1 MKNMLLTIVCFL
13 IFVFAKFWF
22 REAHNSD
29 LLFLLSPTNWGVELF
44 LGTRS
49 VFTADLGYL
58 FADLNIAIEKSCS
71 GFNFL
76 VISWLMACYTMIS
89 SEELRSKVNVW
100 LMIPIALILAYLA
113 TLLANIS
120 RITIYTVL
128 MRQRITT
135 LLDPNDT
142 WLHLAEGVLVYFSF
156 LLLFYFLLN
165 RLITKL
171 KQK

>member
-58 FADLNIAIEKSCS
+58 FADLNIAI
-71 GFNFL
+71 
-76 VISWLMACYTMIS
+76 SWLMACYSMMS

-128 MRQRITT
+128 MRQRITS

>member
-29 LLFLLSPTNWGVELF
+29 LLFLLFPTNWGVEFF

-128 MRQRITT
+128 MRQRITS